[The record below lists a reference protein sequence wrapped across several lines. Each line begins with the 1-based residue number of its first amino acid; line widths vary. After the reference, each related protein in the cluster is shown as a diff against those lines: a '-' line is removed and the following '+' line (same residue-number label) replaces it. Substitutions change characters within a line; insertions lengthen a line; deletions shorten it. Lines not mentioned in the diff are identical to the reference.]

1 MKKTEKLF
9 DNPIQPKKPPVL
21 TDDDDDDEDTDQ

>member
-9 DNPIQPKKPPVL
+9 DNPIQPEKPPVL
-21 TDDDDDDEDTDQ
+21 TDDDDDDEDTNQ